1 MSLYIAMT
9 YIIKATAGFYVYDF
23 MDTHLIG
30 ALTAA
35 YVFGIGALGVVAFF
49 VVQGI
54 VWLKAC
60 LCGGRRVWKSQHDE
74 PGWGF
79 DGGEEERISYA
90 PGEKTYP
97 MQTQVSPGSFYHN

>member
-1 MSLYIAMT
+1 MSLYIAMA

-30 ALTAA
+30 TLTAA
-35 YVFGIGALGVVAFF
+35 YIFGIGAMGVVTFF

-54 VWLKAC
+54 AWLKANV
-60 LCGGRRVWKSQHDE
+60 CGGRRVWKSEHDE
-74 PGWGF
+74 TGGDF
-79 DGGEEERISYA
+79 DIREEERFYNV

-97 MQTQVSPGSFYHN
+97 MQRQACPGSFYHN